1 MSGDVIGSYQQTGI
15 KMRSFLA
22 LIAVCAAALGACTLT
37 PSVTH
42 ESTTMTLAQIE
53 AEGLVCRKDQPT
65 NRLIPRTVCASE
77 AAWAAFDE
85 RRKEET
91 DRMIA
96 EGRQNANF
104 NRFAMGGSGPPR

>member
-1 MSGDVIGSYQQTGI
+1 
-15 KMRSFLA
+15 MRSFLA
-22 LIAVCAAALGACTLT
+22 LSAVWAAALGACTMT

-85 RRKEET
+85 KRKQET

-104 NRFAMGGSGPPR
+104 SRFGMGSPGPPR